1 MLTESALGGTGRRP
15 WKVTGSDL
23 HVPRSWE
30 GVTPGWMTRALSK
43 SFPGAVVDR
52 VDLGEID
59 VGTTSRAIATLS
71 YSSGAGPESVFIKAQ
86 GSVDHRLVLASLFSL
101 RKESWLFAS
110 GEELPLEVPAAYAVG
125 VLSRRLDCVLVMEDV
140 TARGGVPNIST
151 DPLNAAQVRDGL
163 VGLARL
169 HARHWDE
176 PLPAELQFIR
186 PWRVSPA
193 WAGFFGGGIT
203 SGVLRL
209 RRSGDAGLLPQG
221 LDSAAKAVRGFA
233 KWARAARHG
242 PQVLLHGDAHVGN
255 TYALRGD
262 RIGWYDWQLTRR
274 GSWAHDVGYFM
285 VSALSVDDRRTH
297 ERELLHAYVDK
308 VNAERPWA
316 LTLEQAWAAYSATP
330 PYGLGIFL
338 QTLGLG
344 GYQSDEVSRV
354 CIERFGRAGQDLGS
368 AAALTRMANP

>member
-1 MLTESALGGTGRRP
+1 MEGRRP
-15 WKVTGSDL
+15 WKASGTDL
-23 HVPRSWE
+23 QVPRSWE
-30 GVTPGWMTRALSK
+30 DVTPRWMTQVLSR

-59 VGTTSRAIATLS
+59 VGTTSRVIATLG
-71 YSSGAGPESVFIKAQ
+71 YSSGKGPASVFIKAQ
-86 GSVDHRLVLASLFSL
+86 GSVDHRLVLASLYSL

-110 GEELPLEVPAAYAVG
+110 GEELPLEVPAGYGVG
-125 VLSRRLDCVLVMEDV
+125 IDARRLDCVLVMEDV

-151 DPLNAAQVRDGL
+151 DPLGPAQVRDGL
-163 VGLARL
+163 LGLARL
-169 HARHWDE
+169 HARHWGE

-193 WAGFFGGGIT
+193 WAGFFGGGIS

-209 RRSGDAGLLPQG
+209 RRSGDADVLPEG
-221 LDSAAKAVRGFA
+221 LDSPVKAFRGFA
-233 KWARAARHG
+233 KWARAARQG

-255 TYALRGD
+255 TYALAGD

-274 GSWAHDVGYFM
+274 GSWAHDVGYFI
-285 VSALSVDDRRTH
+285 VSAMSVEDRRAH
-297 ERELLHAYVDK
+297 ERELIGAYVDQ
-308 VNAERPWA
+308 VNAERPGA
-316 LTLEQAWAAYSATP
+316 LTFEQAWAAYSATP

-354 CIERFGRAGQDLGS
+354 CVERFGRAGQDLGS
-368 AAALTRMANP
+368 AAALIRMANQ